1 MRLRVFCF
9 LRVGPIVAPL
19 GTILFP
25 LPQSVFDS
33 LLVVP
38 IIGSKF
44 GSTANHNDN
53 DNPNAL
59 MTKPRIRVLIV
70 DHNAADRAAC
80 RDVLSHNP
88 DCEFVL
94 SEAGTGAE
102 GLRLVRAESPDCILL
117 DYHLPD
123 MNGLDFLNKLADE
136 DGDVSVPVLKLTG
149 TDSATIAVEAMKRG
163 ACDYLVKDAQRQYL
177 DLVPVV
183 ILRVLREQRLVKE
196 KREAEAKYRSLVEQM
211 PAITYVAALDQNAR
225 LVYISP
231 QIRTLGFSPE
241 EWLADPEAHFKRI
254 HAEDRL
260 RVAEEF
266 SRSRHGTTPLRCE
279 YRLLARNGQT
289 LWFRDEASVVR
300 DKSGSPLFL
309 QGMLVD
315 ISAAKRADEEL
326 RQHRFHLEELVTK
339 RTAELTRANEKLRR
353 ELGERT
359 RVEQALQQH
368 ADDLDDLYNNA
379 PCGYHSLDQDGRFVQ
394 VNDTE
399 LSWLG
404 YSREEML
411 GGMTFGDLLTA
422 EGLETFRTK
431 YSLFRERGWARD
443 IEFDLVRRDGSLMP
457 VVLNATAQRDAAG
470 NFVKSRTTLFD
481 ITERKRTEELG
492 QSRELLRQLSA
503 HHETVREEERKRIA
517 REIHDELGQKLTALQ
532 LEVAM
537 LNAKLCDL
545 HPTLAD
551 KTRSI
556 LEMIDATMESV
567 RTIATDL
574 RPAVLDLGLVPAI
587 EWQVQEFAQ
596 RSGIACELAISD
608 DDITLDDNRAT
619 AIFRILQESLTNIA
633 RHAHASRVDI
643 ALQAANGT
651 LVMEVADNGIGIA
664 QGDTR
669 KVASFGLV
677 GIRERVHM
685 LGGELR
691 IEGGPRRGTALTISI
706 PTAMEAATS

>member
-1 MRLRVFCF
+1 
-9 LRVGPIVAPL
+9 
-19 GTILFP
+19 
-25 LPQSVFDS
+25 
-33 LLVVP
+33 
-38 IIGSKF
+38 
-44 GSTANHNDN
+44 
-53 DNPNAL
+53 

-70 DHNAADRAAC
+70 DDDTVDRMAC
-80 RDVLSHNP
+80 RRALAHNP

-102 GLRLVRAESPDCILL
+102 GLRLVRAEPPDCILL
-117 DYHLPD
+117 DYQLPD
-123 MNGLDFLNKLADE
+123 MNGLDFLSALADKNGE
-136 DGDVSVPVLKLTG
+136 VAVPVLKLTG
-149 TDSATIAVEAMKRG
+149 ADNAAIAVEAMKRG
-163 ACDYLVKDAQRQYL
+163 ARDYLVKDVQRQYL

-211 PAITYVAALDQNAR
+211 PAITYVAALDQSAR

-279 YRLLARNGQT
+279 YRLLARNGQA
-289 LWFRDEASVVR
+289 LWFRDEASVVH

-309 QGMLVD
+309 QGLLVD
-315 ISAAKRADEEL
+315 ISAAKRAEEEL
-326 RQHRFHLEELVTK
+326 REHRFHLEELVTK
-339 RTAELTRANEKLRR
+339 RTAALTRANEQLRR

-379 PCGYHSLDQDGRFVQ
+379 PCGYHSLDHDGRFIQ
-394 VNDTE
+394 INDTE

-411 GGMTFGDLLTA
+411 GGMAFGDLLTP
-422 EGLETFRTK
+422 EGLETFRTR
-431 YSLFRERGWARD
+431 YPLFKERGWARD
-443 IEFDLVRRDGSLMP
+443 IEFDLLRRDGSLMP
-457 VVLNATAQRDAAG
+457 VVLHATAQRDADG

-481 ITERKRTEELG
+481 ISEHKRTEELR

-537 LNAKLCDL
+537 LNAKLGDL
-545 HPTLAD
+545 HPALGD

-556 LEMIDATMESV
+556 LELIDATMESV

-643 ALQAANGT
+643 ALHEADGT

-706 PTAMEAATS
+706 PTAVEAAAS

>member
-1 MRLRVFCF
+1 
-9 LRVGPIVAPL
+9 
-19 GTILFP
+19 
-25 LPQSVFDS
+25 
-33 LLVVP
+33 
-38 IIGSKF
+38 
-44 GSTANHNDN
+44 
-53 DNPNAL
+53 

-70 DHNAADRAAC
+70 DDDTVDRMAC
-80 RDVLSHNP
+80 RRALAHNP

-102 GLRLVRAESPDCILL
+102 GLRLVRAEPPDCILL
-117 DYHLPD
+117 DYQLPD
-123 MNGLDFLNKLADE
+123 MNGLDFLSALADKN
-136 DGDVSVPVLKLTG
+136 GNVAVPVLKLTG
-149 TDSATIAVEAMKRG
+149 ADSAAIAVEAMKRG
-163 ACDYLVKDAQRQYL
+163 ARDYLVKDAQRQYL
-177 DLVPVV
+177 DLVPVI
-183 ILRVLREQRLVKE
+183 ILRVLREQRLLTE

-211 PAITYVAALDQNAR
+211 PAIIYVSTLDENAR
-225 LVYISP
+225 LLYISP

-241 EWLADPEAHFKRI
+241 EWLADPDAHFKRI

-260 RVAEEF
+260 RVTEEF
-266 SRSRHGTTPLRCE
+266 ARSRHGTTPLRCE
-279 YRLLARNGQT
+279 YRLLARNGQA

-300 DKSGSPLFL
+300 DNSGTPLFL
-309 QGMLVD
+309 QGLLVD
-315 ISAAKRADEEL
+315 ISAAKRAEDEL
-326 RQHRFHLEELVTK
+326 REHRFHLEELVTK
-339 RTAELTRANEKLRR
+339 RTAALTRANEQLRR
-353 ELGERT
+353 ELGERE

-379 PCGYHSLDQDGRFVQ
+379 PCGYHSLDHDGRFIQ
-394 VNDTE
+394 INDTE

-404 YSREEML
+404 YSREEIL
-411 GGMTFGDLLTA
+411 GGMAFGDLLTA
-422 EGLETFRTK
+422 DGLETFRTK
-431 YSLFRERGWARD
+431 FPLFRERGWARD
-443 IEFDLVRRDGSLMP
+443 IEFDLLRRDGSLMP
-457 VVLNATAQRDAAG
+457 VVLHATAQRDANG

-481 ITERKRTEELG
+481 VTEHKRTEELR

-503 HHETVREEERKRIA
+503 HHEAVREEERKRIA

-537 LNAKLCDL
+537 LNTRLGDL
-545 HPTLAD
+545 HPALGD

-556 LEMIDATMESV
+556 LELIDATMESV

-596 RSGIACELAISD
+596 RSGIACELAIGD
-608 DDITLDDNRAT
+608 DEIILDDNRAT
-619 AIFRILQESLTNIA
+619 AVFRILQESLTNIA

-643 ALQAANGT
+643 ALHAADGT

-664 QGDTR
+664 QGETR
-669 KVASFGLV
+669 KAASFGLV

-691 IEGGPRRGTALTISI
+691 IEGGPRRGTALAISI
-706 PTAMEAATS
+706 PTAVEAAAS